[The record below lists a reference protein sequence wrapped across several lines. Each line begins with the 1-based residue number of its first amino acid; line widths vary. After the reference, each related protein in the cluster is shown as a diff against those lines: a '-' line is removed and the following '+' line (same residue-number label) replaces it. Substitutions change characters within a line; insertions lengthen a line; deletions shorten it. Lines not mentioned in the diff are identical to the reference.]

1 MAQIV
6 LSGSALCPSSEPESL
21 PLLHLPFCYS
31 LVGNLFEFRNPS
43 FAVVYP
49 FRLNRRER
57 APARYNLRQ
66 ISQPE
71 DTLNEKDNPENGRC
85 QQFQIESWT

>member
-31 LVGNLFEFRNPS
+31 LVGNLFEFRNPRDHPAS
-43 FAVVYP
+43 
-49 FRLNRRER
+49 LGENRQL
-57 APARYNLRQ
+57 RYNGAALAKDSWRLPQ
-66 ISQPE
+66 SQA
-71 DTLNEKDNPENGRC
+71 
-85 QQFQIESWT
+85 